1 MLFRV
6 LGRLV
11 LIPFLE
17 CQRSPSGL
25 NAQQLAENEADDA
38 LKKASSALGMM
49 VGLSRSVGYLC
60 QTRLRELQAIIAREI
75 PNMDDRCTKNYA
87 LLISFAEMVSQVIII

>member
-25 NAQQLAENEADDA
+25 NAQLAENEADDA

-87 LLISFAEMVSQVIII
+87 LLISFAEKVSRVIII